1 LTSNIDLGK
10 FLPAIIMVSITAY
23 VLSVGSGY
31 LFQVVLADSKYQEPE
46 IQVTNNLVSDESKV
60 ISGIA
65 TKSILATNINTGTFD
80 WSSALVR
87 SDYLVGGTTEN
98 ENIIRV
104 QLDRTPPY
112 VVSVNPPN
120 RASNV
125 LPSASISATFSE
137 QVRPETV
144 TTSTV
149 TLTDSNGNRV
159 PGIVSIVRDH
169 RTQPPSYGASFKPSS
184 PLDIGEIY
192 TASITSGI
200 RDMAKIPL
208 IAPNGNA
215 LNPPRTWS
223 FMVTSSGTAAP
234 PVAPP
239 GQTGAD
245 TIPPTVL
252 AVTPIDGANN
262 VPPNAIIAARFSEQV
277 LRSTVTTTSFQV
289 RDSSGLV
296 VPGVVIRPGSTLSA
310 GITTASFDTSS
321 ALEIGETYTVTITGN
336 VRDISN
342 NPLNPPHTWSFTIGD
357 TTTPATGADS
367 TGPTVAAVSPPDG
380 TSGVPTYTPVRVT
393 FSEPVKKS
401 TVNTATLK
409 LTTSSGAPVAGSILL
424 PTGVNV
430 NAAIFDPTSPLV
442 VGQRY
447 TVELT
452 SAIMG
457 SDNNPLTPK
466 KSSFTTGSTTTT
478 TPGQSGGTSVGKV
491 TFTQPADR
499 ADDVPRNIII
509 TVRFNKPIDP
519 STLSTTSF
527 MVKERSSSGNPV
539 TGTVYGQQAG
549 SNTIAFFDP
558 SSQLRSDTRYIV
570 EITDD
575 IKDTDGRPVTE
586 KRFSFTT
593 R

>member
-1 LTSNIDLGK
+1 
-10 FLPAIIMVSITAY
+10 MVSITTY
-23 VLSVGSGY
+23 VFSIGSGY
-31 LFQVVLADSKYQEPE
+31 MFQAVLADSKYQEPE
-46 IQVTNNLVSDESKV
+46 IQVTNNLVSDDSKV
-60 ISGIA
+60 ISGVV
-65 TKSILATNINTGTFD
+65 TKSIVVPNIKTGAFD
-80 WSSALVR
+80 WSSTLVR
-87 SDYLVGGTTEN
+87 PDYLVSATTEH
-98 ENIIRV
+98 ENIIGV
-104 QLDRTPPY
+104 QLTLDRTPPT
-112 VVSVNPPN
+112 VVSVNPPS

-125 LPSASISATFSE
+125 LPSALISAKFSE

-144 TTSTV
+144 TPSTF
-149 TLTDSNGNRV
+149 TLTDSGGDRV
-159 PGIVSIVRDH
+159 EGTVSIVRDH
-169 RTQPPSYGASFKPSS
+169 RTQPPSYGASFR
-184 PLDIGEIY
+184 PLQALESGQIY
-192 TASITSGI
+192 TAAITSGI

-208 IAPNGNA
+208 VAPNGN
-215 LNPPRTWS
+215 PMTPRSWT
-223 FMVTSSGTAAP
+223 FMVTSSGSAAP

-245 TIPPTVL
+245 RTPPTVS

-277 LRSTVTTTSFQV
+277 LRSTVTTSSFQV
-289 RDSSGLV
+289 RDSSGLT

-310 GITTASFDTSS
+310 GITTASFDTTSP
-321 ALEIGETYTVTITGN
+321 LEIGETYTVTITGN
-336 VRDISN
+336 VRDIAN

-401 TVNTATLK
+401 TVSTATFK

-442 VGQRY
+442 AGQRF

-478 TPGQSGGTSVGKV
+478 TPGQSGGTTVGKV

-499 ADDVPRNIII
+499 AEDVPRNIII

-527 MVKERSSSGNPV
+527 MVKERSSSGNPIP
-539 TGTVYGQQAG
+539 GTVYAQQAG

-575 IKDTDGRPVTE
+575 IKDTDGRSVSE